1 MITLT
6 KKQETDLRYLV
17 HKFDLYPQNISRYR
31 LIEVM
36 RDIIT
41 DPILTKKSRPQPLRK
56 KYKCINTKCIKCG
69 CFCSTNCRVYKHQ
82 RTLLACPDNLLQ
94 EYANA

>member
-17 HKFDLYPQNISRYR
+17 HKFDIVPQNISRFR

-41 DPILTKKSRPQPLRK
+41 DPETIRLKTRPQPLKK

-69 CFCSTNCRVYKHQ
+69 TFCSTNCRIYKHQ
-82 RTLLACPDNLLQ
+82 RTLLSCPDNVLQ
-94 EYANA
+94 EHGS